1 MQGVFLGTFLIGLR
15 EGLEATL
22 IVSIVAAFLKRNGH
36 SLRPMFIGVALA
48 VAISLGV
55 GVGLDLLDV
64 YVRTVDLSGLPGGG
78 PPSR

>member
-36 SLRPMFIGVALA
+36 SLRPMFVGVALA
-48 VAISLGV
+48 VAISVGV
-55 GVGLDLLDV
+55 GVGLECC
-64 YVRTVDLSGLPGGG
+64 
-78 PPSR
+78 PPPCRRCSRRCSRR